1 METQKTQLKGIL
13 ILLLTAIIW
22 GTSFVSQSVGMESV
36 EAFTFN
42 GIRTLIGS
50 FVLLP
55 FIVMRDKISERK
67 MTKEQIAERKKND
80 LKTIRRGIILGVV
93 LCAAT
98 NFQQFAFLY
107 STAGKIA
114 FITAMYMIFVP
125 IAEVI
130 IGRKIP
136 FITWLCVA
144 AGFAGLFLL
153 CMNPENMTRI
163 NKGDFLTLI
172 CAAIFTI
179 QIMLVSR
186 FSPKCDGLKLSFTQF
201 FTSGIISFILML
213 IFETPSVKGILA
225 AALPILYSGVMSCAL
240 AYTFQIIGQKYCE
253 ATIASLLMCMESVF
267 AVISAAIILGEKMS
281 GRELAGCAIMFAA
294 IIISQLG
301 EKILERPQK
310 KAA

>member
-114 FITAMYMIFVP
+114 FITAM
-125 IAEVI
+125 
-130 IGRKIP
+130 
-136 FITWLCVA
+136 
-144 AGFAGLFLL
+144 
-153 CMNPENMTRI
+153 
-163 NKGDFLTLI
+163 
-172 CAAIFTI
+172 
-179 QIMLVSR
+179 
-186 FSPKCDGLKLSFTQF
+186 
-201 FTSGIISFILML
+201 
-213 IFETPSVKGILA
+213 
-225 AALPILYSGVMSCAL
+225 
-240 AYTFQIIGQKYCE
+240 
-253 ATIASLLMCMESVF
+253 
-267 AVISAAIILGEKMS
+267 
-281 GRELAGCAIMFAA
+281 
-294 IIISQLG
+294 
-301 EKILERPQK
+301 
-310 KAA
+310 